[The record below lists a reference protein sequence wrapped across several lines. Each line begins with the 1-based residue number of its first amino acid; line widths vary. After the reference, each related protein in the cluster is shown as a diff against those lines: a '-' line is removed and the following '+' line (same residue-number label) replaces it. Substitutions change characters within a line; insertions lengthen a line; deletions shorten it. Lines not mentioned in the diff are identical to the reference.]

1 MRKIVLFFIALA
13 FTGRGAAQDKL
24 SGDQLSVQQTMAGVF
39 ESLTNRDSV
48 TLKEL
53 CSRDVRFYEYG
64 MTWTIDSLI
73 RRGIT
78 ENQATDFTRTNS
90 LEFLETAINGQTAWA
105 TYRLR
110 SIITRAGKETQVEW
124 LETVVLVKDK
134 KRWILKVLHSS
145 LLKRT

>member
-1 MRKIVLFFIALA
+1 MALA
-13 FTGRGAAQDKL
+13 FTGWVVAQDKL
-24 SGDQLSVQQTMAGVF
+24 SGDQVSVQQTMAGVF
-39 ESLTNRDSV
+39 EALTNRDSV
-48 TLKEL
+48 ALKEL
-53 CSRDVRFYEYG
+53 CSKDVRFYEYG

-90 LEFLETAINGQTAWA
+90 LEFLETVINGQTAWA

-110 SIITRAGKETQVEW
+110 STITRAGKNTQVEW
-124 LETVVLVKDK
+124 LETVVLLKDK

>member
-1 MRKIVLFFIALA
+1 
-13 FTGRGAAQDKL
+13 
-24 SGDQLSVQQTMAGVF
+24 
-39 ESLTNRDSV
+39 
-48 TLKEL
+48 
-53 CSRDVRFYEYG
+53 

-110 SIITRAGKETQVEW
+110 STITRAGKETQVEW

-134 KRWILKVLHSS
+134 KRWKLKVLHSS

>member
-1 MRKIVLFFIALA
+1 MALA
-13 FTGRGAAQDKL
+13 FNGWVAAQDKL

-134 KRWILKVLHSS
+134 KRWLLKVLHSS

>member
-1 MRKIVLFFIALA
+1 MALA
-13 FTGRGAAQDKL
+13 FNGWVAAQDKL

-90 LEFLETAINGQTAWA
+90 LEFLETSINGQTAWA

>member
-24 SGDQLSVQQTMAGVF
+24 SGDQLAVQQIMAGVF